1 MTKTP
6 YGPGSNEPC
15 AALVNYKGKSEP
27 CKRAGI
33 YADKDGK
40 RFWCGL
46 HNPQARE
53 RREEKKAKNQAK
65 VEAQARQAESEAVQ
79 KETKAELMDKALN
92 ALQEARSSFIEIC
105 NMRDVGWPEGTPT
118 DKYQALLSH
127 INTVAGDAGEKM
139 SVLIRE
145 IHADINRAAR
155 PS

>member
-1 MTKTP
+1 MVT
-6 YGPGSNEPC
+6 
-15 AALVNYKGKSEP
+15 YKGKSEP

-33 YADKDGK
+33 YADPDGK

-53 RREEKKAKNQAK
+53 RREEKKAQRQEK
-65 VEAQARQAESEAVQ
+65 VKAEAQQAASEAVQ
-79 KETKAELMDKALN
+79 KEVKAELIDRAIE

-145 IHADINRAAR
+145 IHADIKRAAR